1 MRTRGF
7 TIIEMLIVIGITSV
21 FMAMATPSFTKMINK
36 GHLISVA
43 DELQGALFSIR
54 SEALK
59 RRNNVY
65 LCALN
70 VGKDGCA
77 IKGDGVNFNNGWLSY
92 IDCNNDGKYASGAL
106 TCDLDGDGS
115 LDSEELI
122 KIWPLESSTG
132 ITIEHSRNSIR
143 YRYKMSGRSSAAS
156 FCISKA
162 GLTMTKKIIVA
173 NTGRIRS
180 STQESSCLK

>member
-1 MRTRGF
+1 MRGF
-7 TIIEMLIVIGITSV
+7 TIIEMVIVIAITST
-21 FMAMATPSFTKMINK
+21 FMAMAAPSFSKMINK
-36 GHLISVA
+36 GHLISIA
-43 DELQGALFSIR
+43 DELQGTLFSIR

-59 RRNNVY
+59 RRQNVY

-70 VGKDGCA
+70 AAEDGCA
-77 IKGDGVNFNNGWLSY
+77 IKGDIVNFNNGWLSY
-92 IDCNNDGKYASGAL
+92 IDCNNDGEYASGAL
-106 TCDLDGDGS
+106 TCDLEGDGS

-122 KIWPLESSTG
+122 KIWPLESSAG
-132 ITIEHSRNSIR
+132 ITIQHSRNSIR

-156 FCISKA
+156 FCITKK
-162 GLTMTKKIIVA
+162 GLTTTKKIIIA